1 MKRLVILLSGRGS
14 NFRAILEATER
25 SRLPVQV
32 AAVISN
38 RPDAPGLALARDCGI
53 PAHLIDHTDFPT
65 REAFDQALGDAI
77 DQAAPDLVALAG
89 FMRILTA
96 DFCRRFAGRLVNI
109 HPSLLPA
116 FKGMNTHQEALE
128 AGVRVHGCTVHTVT
142 ADLDHGP
149 IIAQAVVPVHAGDS
163 AETLSA
169 RVLAMEHRL
178 YPMAI
183 AAILSGRLRLI
194 NQHWVD
200 QSRGTF
206 DHEFSPCLVDP
217 SLLPPTH

>member
-14 NFRAILEATER
+14 NFRAILEAIER
-25 SRLPVQV
+25 SNLPIQI

-38 RPDAPGLALARDCGI
+38 RPHAPGLAFARDRGI
-53 PAHLIDHTDFPT
+53 PALLIDHTNFPT

-77 DQAAPDLVALAG
+77 ERAAPDLVALAG

-96 DFCRRFAGRLVNI
+96 DFCRRFSGRLVNI

-116 FKGMNTHQEALE
+116 FKGMATHQQALD

-149 IIAQAVVPVHAGDS
+149 IIAQAVVPVHAGES

-200 QSRGTF
+200 QSHGTF

-217 SLLPPTH
+217 SLLLPTR